1 MVKENRMRLS
11 RIRSPQQ
18 DHVSIFRFTIGTWS
32 AARSEYRR
40 QTGDAGGVSS
50 SVAAIDVVGP
60 HHGTDKLLRGIVQ
73 LIGGLGAAEHAEVAR
88 IVPVDGSAERR
99 CHAIDGFVPRGSAVA
114 AVFTDQRLG
123 QARFH
128 WLKHMLRSQT
138 GFPKKVAS
146 KIVALFRPE
155 STCHPA
161 PVPLRIAGAE

>member
-1 MVKENRMRLS
+1 MEKNRMRLTG
-11 RIRSPQQ
+11 IRAPEQ
-18 DHVSIFRFTIGTWS
+18 DDISLFSFTIRAGS
-32 AARSEYRR
+32 ATRSKNRR

-60 HHGTDKLLRGIVQ
+60 HHATDKLLRGIVQ

-88 IVPVDGSAERR
+88 IVPVDRSAERR
-99 CHAIDGFVPRGSAVA
+99 GHSIDGFVPRGSAVA

-138 GFPKKVAS
+138 EFPEKG
-146 KIVALFRPE
+146 R
-155 STCHPA
+155 
-161 PVPLRIAGAE
+161 